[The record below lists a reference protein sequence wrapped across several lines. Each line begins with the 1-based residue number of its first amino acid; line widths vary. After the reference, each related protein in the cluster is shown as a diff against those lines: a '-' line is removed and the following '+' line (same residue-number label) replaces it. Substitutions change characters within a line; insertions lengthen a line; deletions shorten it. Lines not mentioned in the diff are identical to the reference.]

1 MKKNSECDEALIT
14 LKRLAKQEEIMSSGA
29 NRKERRDEIDL
40 YGYKF
45 TKKDLKKKKEQAK
58 KNRKAAKKLKIKLK
72 K

>member
-1 MKKNSECDEALIT
+1 
-14 LKRLAKQEEIMSSGA
+14 MSSGA
-29 NRKERRDEIDL
+29 NRKERREEIDL

>member
-1 MKKNSECDEALIT
+1 
-14 LKRLAKQEEIMSSGA
+14 MSSGA
-29 NRKERRDEIDL
+29 NRKERREEQDL
-40 YGYKF
+40 CGYKY

>member
-1 MKKNSECDEALIT
+1 
-14 LKRLAKQEEIMSSGA
+14 MSSGA
-29 NRKERRDEIDL
+29 NRKERREEQDFW
-40 YGYKF
+40 GYKY